1 MSQLELKNIN
11 KEFNHKTVVNNLNLT
26 VKSGEM
32 LCLLGPSGCGKSTT
46 LSMIAG
52 MQAPTSGSIF
62 LGDKE
67 LTHIPSHK
75 RDVGLVFQNYALFPH
90 LTVFENV
97 AFGLK
102 RHGVPKSEIGD
113 RVHDSLTSVQLA
125 DFKERYPIQ
134 LSGGQQQRVALA
146 RTLVLKPK
154 LVLFDEPLS
163 NLDAKLRQALGI
175 EIRLLQK
182 EYGFTGVFVTHD
194 QEEAMLLGDRIAVMN
209 GGNIVQLGTP
219 KEIYKNP
226 ADPFVASFIGE
237 SNFLSVVEAENTNN
251 NWNIKLAG
259 GQRIKVNASEISEPT
274 KAMIRPE
281 SVELITDETDLS
293 SEYYNYLNGTVSY
306 VNYTGVSYII
316 GIKIEGYNKEFLVRL
331 QNVSEDIS
339 YSEGNLVKV
348 RWSIKETLA
357 F

>member
-52 MQAPTSGSIF
+52 MQSPTSGSIF

-182 EYGFTGVFVTHD
+182 KYGFTGVFVTHD
-194 QEEAMLLGDRIAVMN
+194 QEEAMLLGDRIAVMS

-219 KEIYKNP
+219 KEIYKQP

-237 SNFLSVVEAENTNN
+237 SNFLSVVEAENTNHT
-251 NWNIKLAG
+251 WNIKLAG
-259 GQRIKVNASEISEPT
+259 GQLIKVNASENTTPT

-281 SVELITDETDLS
+281 SVELITDETELS
-293 SEYYNYLNGTVSY
+293 LDYFNYLNGTVSY
-306 VNYTGVSYII
+306 VNYTGVSYIV
-316 GIKIEGYNKEFLVRL
+316 GIKIEGYDKEFLVRL
-331 QNVSEDIS
+331 QNDSEDIS
-339 YSEGNLVKV
+339 YSEGDLVKV